1 MSRSAPLVSLLSA
14 ALPLLLLFGCGG
26 GASYELRWTIGCT
39 KPNPKD
45 CGALTSV
52 RQCSSVG
59 LDSVLVL
66 TFREGNQEDRTP
78 FPCFS
83 VGEGAVGRG
92 PQLGAGAVNLRVSG
106 LSPGGQTLSGPVTL
120 DNVQIGDAGLTEVWV
135 NLPTPAQCGDGVDN
149 DGDGH
154 VDLLD
159 PECQDL
165 KDTDESQ

>member
-1 MSRSAPLVSLLSA
+1 MSLPAPMIRLLTA

-26 GASYELRWTIGCT
+26 GASYELKWTIGCAR
-39 KPNPKD
+39 PDPRD
-45 CGALTSV
+45 CGELKSV
-52 RQCSSVG
+52 KQCSSVG

-66 TFREGNQEDRTP
+66 TFKEETQEDRTP

-83 VGEGAVGRG
+83 VSEGSVGYG
-92 PQLGAGAVNLRVSG
+92 PDLSPGTVRLSVSG
-106 LSPGGQTLSGPVTL
+106 LSPGGQTLSGPVIV

-135 NLPTPAQCGDGVDN
+135 NLPTPAQCADGVDN

-154 VDLLD
+154 VDLRD

-165 KDTDESQ
+165 KDTDESK